1 MDLRAYL
8 LGTEVYTILG
18 ADPESCLNRLNEKG
32 IPIHNVKRTDDFSL
46 TFTVPG
52 GHRRDILRCCDRT
65 YCQGQCVQKIG
76 LKQELKKCL
85 RRPFLI
91 LSVLFAVLFTFLM
104 ESVLWKIQIEG
115 ESEEAE
121 RRILYTLRDQGVD
134 IFRKTRT
141 MDTEALRY
149 ALLDEVSELSWV
161 AVNLRGGKLT
171 VLALESEPKE
181 EGDMVAPGHLIA
193 HRDGVITESV
203 VLEGMPLV
211 KVGDSV
217 VEGQIL
223 VSGFEDYGIYM
234 KGVCAQGEIHG
245 QTWYRGT
252 VITPSVRGIKEFTGR
267 AWQEIYIIFGRK
279 SINLS
284 GSSSNLGVTCDKI
297 VSTKQLS
304 PSDYPLPLYLQ
315 RVIYR
320 EYRIREAPMPRED
333 AQDLLC
339 RSWESC
345 LLSSMVAGRIEST
358 DQVCFEEGGL
368 YILQGESICHELLSR
383 PMAMEPPQ
391 KGADPIGT
399 DH

>member
-1 MDLRAYL
+1 MDLGAYL

-18 ADPESCLNRLNEKG
+18 ADPESCMNRLNQQG

-46 TFTVPG
+46 TFIAPA
-52 GHRRDILRCCDRT
+52 GHSREIFHCCDKT
-65 YCQGQCVQKIG
+65 YCQGRCVKRMG
-76 LKQELKKCL
+76 LKQDLKKGL

-91 LSVLFAVLFTFLM
+91 LSVLLAVLLTFLM

-115 ESEEAE
+115 ETEDAE
-121 RRILYTLRDQGVD
+121 RKILHTLREQGVD
-134 IFRKTRT
+134 IFKQTKA
-141 MDTEALRY
+141 MDTEDLRY

-171 VLALESEPKE
+171 VLALESEE
-181 EGDMVAPGHLIA
+181 EEEPQNGAPCHLIA
-193 HRDGVITESV
+193 LRDGVITESV
-203 VLEGMPLV
+203 VLEGMSLV

-217 VEGQIL
+217 AQGQIL

-252 VITPSVRGIKEFTGR
+252 VVTPSLKGIKEYTGR
-267 AWQEIYIIFGRK
+267 TWQEIYIIFGRK

-297 VSTKQLS
+297 VSTKQLC
-304 PSDYPLPLYLQ
+304 PSEYPLPLYLQ

-320 EYRIREAPMPRED
+320 EYRIREAPMPREE
-333 AQDLLC
+333 AQELLC

-358 DQVCFEEGGL
+358 EQVCFEEGGL

-383 PMAMEPPQ
+383 PMALEPPQ
-391 KGADPIGT
+391 KGADPIGA